1 MGVISC
7 DANVQKL
14 QKMLK
19 IPETA
24 CSWELHVDY
33 NTGKAIV
40 YYKELKS
47 EWVNASG
54 VYRAVDS
61 DINLL
66 AEYLGVSGR
75 SREWKLSVEPEEVVV
90 IADVFFPTFD
100 KELPDLFKDS
110 Q

>member
-1 MGVISC
+1 MAVISC
-7 DANVQKL
+7 DDKIQKL

-19 IPETA
+19 VPETA

-33 NTGKAIV
+33 KTGKAFA
-40 YYKELKS
+40 YYEELKS
-47 EWVNASG
+47 KWVTTSG
-54 VYRAVDS
+54 AYSAVDS

-66 AEYLGVSGR
+66 AEYLGVNRR
-75 SREWKLSVEPEEVVV
+75 SREWKLSVEPEEVVT
-90 IADVFFPTFD
+90 ITDTYFPEFD